1 MNPFAVELQ
10 EIRDLIE
17 RSSDAVNHQDWPAFE
32 AMMTE
37 DVVWERM
44 PPTPWTLEGRVT
56 VHSFLSGNSGKI
68 DILYYAI
75 SGSAIDVADRT
86 HAVARSTMSEL
97 IRNRET
103 GLSVHVVGTYTD
115 QFIKVGDHWLFAR
128 RTIAPRFEHDV
139 ESPTRIFERATS
151 R

>member
-1 MNPFAVELQ
+1 LNQFAVELQ

-17 RSSDAVNHQDWPAFE
+17 RSSDAINPQDWPAFE
-32 AMMTE
+32 AMMTD

-44 PPTPWTLEGRVT
+44 PPTPWTLEGRAT
-56 VHSFLSGNSGKI
+56 VHSFLSRNSGKI
-68 DILYYAI
+68 DILCYAI

-86 HAVARSTMSEL
+86 HAVARST
-97 IRNRET
+97 
-103 GLSVHVVGTYTD
+103 
-115 QFIKVGDHWLFAR
+115 R

-139 ESPTRIFERATS
+139 ESPTRVFERATS